1 MLRHLSN
8 VRFLLYKVLSY
19 RWYAS
24 LGLYDVAVTQMLEIL
39 DCNHQSKATQELF
52 LKDFLK
58 IIQVPP
64 CASYFLYLSTVTFLS
79 VCINSKAFGFS
90 LFLCFL
96 ILYEFCFLLEKNEI
110 MRKFSVSEAHRRFNR
125 Q

>member
-1 MLRHLSN
+1 MYQ
-8 VRFLLYKVLSY
+8 VYDFLYKVIFY

-58 IIQVPP
+58 IIQVPH
-64 CASYFLYLSTVTFLS
+64 CASYFIYLSAITVFRM
-79 VCINSKAFGFS
+79 AYGFWS
-90 LFLCFL
+90 HYA
-96 ILYEFCFLLEKNEI
+96 ILHVYKI
-110 MRKFSVSEAHRRFNR
+110 Y
-125 Q
+125 